1 MPGGAGATHAWWRHI
16 LTTILYSHPACLE
29 HHNLPGHPERPDRLR
44 AIDRVLGTEGFAPLV
59 RVEAPQA
66 DPALFALAHPQS
78 FVDRIH
84 EAVPQEGFAR
94 VDADTAIS
102 PGSWEA
108 VLRAAGAAVAGVDA
122 VFSGEADN
130 VFASVRPPGH
140 HAEKTTAM
148 GFCLINS
155 VAVAARHAQ
164 RKHGAERVAIVDFDV
179 HHGNGTQDIF
189 YEDETVLFASSHQ
202 MPLFPGTGE
211 LGETGA
217 GNIFNAPLANG
228 DGGEAFK
235 AAWRERIIP
244 AVDRFA
250 PDLIIISAGFDAHRL
265 DPLAGINLEAED
277 FDWVTGKLMG
287 LASRHCGNRIVS
299 VLEGGYDLTGLA
311 TSVAAHV
318 NRLMTG

>member
-1 MPGGAGATHAWWRHI
+1 M
-16 LTTILYSHPACLE
+16 TTILYSHAACLE
-29 HHNLPGHPERPDRLR
+29 HLNLPGHPERPDRLR
-44 AIDRVLGTEGFAPLV
+44 AIDRVLGSDGFEPLV
-59 RVEAPQA
+59 RIEAPEA
-66 DPALFALAHPQS
+66 DPKLFELAHPRS
-78 FVDRIH
+78 HVDLIH
-84 EAVPQEGFAR
+84 DAVPLEGFAR

-102 PGSWEA
+102 PKSWEA
-108 VLRAAGAAVAGVDA
+108 VLRATGAAVAGVDA

-140 HAEKTTAM
+140 HAEKATAM

-164 RKHGAERVAIVDFDV
+164 RHHDAERVAIVDFDV

-217 GNIFNAPLANG
+217 GNIFNAPLSDG
-228 DGGEAFK
+228 DGGEVFK
-235 AAWRERIIP
+235 AAWRERILP
-244 AVDRFA
+244 AVDRFG

-277 FDWVTGKLMG
+277 FDWVTGELMD

>member
-1 MPGGAGATHAWWRHI
+1 MSKRDNTEAASPIWLAHDPRFSLHRARG
-16 LTTILYSHPACLE
+16 L
-29 HHNLPGHPERPDRLR
+29 HPERPERLA
-44 AIDRVLGTEGFAPLV
+44 AI
-59 RVEAPQA
+59 EA
-66 DPALFALAHPQS
+66 ALARTAAS
-78 FVDRIH
+78 FAAVSTREASPEELGRVHH
-84 EAVPQEGFAR
+84 EAFIAWLSGQKEAAHVDPDTYVNERSPEIAR
-94 VDADTAIS
+94 
-102 PGSWEA
+102 
-108 VLRAAGAAVAGVDA
+108 LAAGSAIEIVEHIIATPHHRGVAVI
-122 VFSGEADN
+122 
-130 VFASVRPPGH
+130 RPPGH
-140 HAEKTTAM
+140 HARPDRVM
-148 GFCLINS
+148 GFCLVNN
-155 VAVAARHAQ
+155 VAVAAAHA
-164 RKHGAERVAIVDFDV
+164 RSRGLERVAIIDFDV

-217 GNIFNAPLANG
+217 GNIFNAPLSDG
-228 DGGEAFK
+228 DGGEVFK
-235 AAWRERIIP
+235 AAWRERILP
-244 AVDRFA
+244 AVDRFG

-277 FDWVTGKLMG
+277 FDWVTGELMD